1 MIKNIVFDLG
11 NVLISFRPADYIS
24 RNNYSPEK
32 RKAILSDIFC
42 SREWLLLDDG
52 EITTE
57 QAIDDIAMKSSLKR
71 DEIARI
77 FNERTRIFYTL
88 DKNAKI
94 LPELKKQGFK
104 LYYISNFPGDIFDD
118 VKKSYQFFKYFDGGI
133 ISAHVKCSK
142 PSAEI
147 FRIFLDKYNLV
158 AEECLY
164 IDDIE
169 KNVTSAMLFGMKG
182 FITHGS
188 NDFSG
193 EITDLLQKA

>member
-1 MIKNIVFDLG
+1 MIKNVVFDLG

-24 RNNYSPEK
+24 RNGYSPEK
-32 RKAILSDIFC
+32 QKSILSDIFC

-57 QAIDDIAMKSSLKR
+57 QAIDGIAMKSSLKR

-77 FNERTRIFYTL
+77 FNERTRIFHTL
-88 DKNAKI
+88 DNNAKI
-94 LPELKKQGFK
+94 LPALKKQGFK
-104 LYYISNFPGDIFDD
+104 LYYLSNFPGDIFDD
-118 VKKSYQFFKYFDGGI
+118 VKKSYRFFQYFDGGI

-147 FRIFLDKYNLV
+147 FRIFLDKYKLV

-169 KNVTSAMLFGMKG
+169 KNVTSAIHCGMKG
-182 FITHGS
+182 FFTNGS
-188 NDFSG
+188 IDFSR
-193 EITDLLQKA
+193 EIIDLLEKA